1 MYTYYYIFVLIYN
14 QTSGRFAFCLS
25 RVTIIV
31 TKNNNM
37 LFLTRKYKLQQFIFY
52 MKMNKTYYI
61 RYNVMFSIEHY
72 LFKLSHDARHQ
83 ELAGAD
89 WSILAPFIFSER
101 MWKWTRSSCCKIK
114 NLERRIALLIGI
126 WYLERRRDI
135 KKNKYIFSRKQW
147 NKWVQPKKK
156 KILQLSGTIRW
167 PFILVSGTIMWSYW
181 MFCNPWESSEIP
193 LKGHFS

>member
-1 MYTYYYIFVLIYN
+1 MYTCYYVFVLIYN

-126 WYLERRRDI
+126 WYLERGRDI
-135 KKNKYIFSRKQW
+135 KVTYFTSFFKN
-147 NKWVQPKKK
+147 
-156 KILQLSGTIRW
+156 
-167 PFILVSGTIMWSYW
+167 ILVRYFLPHVFKNIHFEQIVIHASY
-181 MFCNPWESSEIP
+181 
-193 LKGHFS
+193 LKIEVF